1 MGVVVCC
8 AKERKKQYGEN
19 FRMFMFTLDEPF
31 TQFL

>member
-8 AKERKKQYGEN
+8 AKERRRCYGKD
-19 FRMFMFTLDEPF
+19 FGMFMFTMDEPF